1 MNKNN
6 FLLSFSFIVFLI
18 LANSN
23 TILTQWLPDIRLTN
37 DIAISTTNEACGR
50 NIAVWTNY
58 LHVTW
63 VDKRDGY
70 SMIYYKKSSDF
81 GFTWSSDIRLT
92 FDTSGV
98 YRPSIYA
105 DRNNVLLVWEDNR
118 NGSEIYF
125 KKSTN
130 CGITWGPDT
139 RLTYD
144 PYYSLFPSVC
154 SNNNIIHIVW
164 GDTRTDNSGDIF
176 YKRSTDNGITWSN
189 DLRFTDTQNG
199 NYFPSISISG
209 TNVHVIWED
218 RRNGQSGEIYYRRST
233 DNGASWEN
241 EVRLT
246 NNPANSWMPALSVNG
261 SNVQIVWLDQRT
273 GSFEVYN
280 KFSTDNGVSWSTDTK
295 VTNGFSFTNI
305 GSVSIFNKGNMVFL
319 SWPDSRSGNE
329 EIYFN
334 NSTNNG
340 TSWNTDQ
347 RLTNSAGISVNT
359 SVSASFNKIFN
370 VWTDSRDGN
379 KEIYFKKN
387 ILNGGLHSIT
397 GIVTYADNN
406 QPVSGGYAKA
416 LYHDKITNQIFTIDS
431 AIILPNGQYSFTN
444 IPDDT
449 LDLMYYQDDDLLQF
463 VPTYYISTIDWRES
477 QKVFATENLT
487 NINPKVLRINNQS
500 NPYSISGQITMQGDS
515 GLIPLSN
522 CIVYL
527 KIGNDFKN
535 YGITNSNGYYTVTK
549 LPAGNFNLIVQR
561 MGFLPIS
568 QNITITNT
576 SLQNINYTIINP
588 IGIEPV
594 SSEIPKTFSLSQN
607 YPNPFNPNTTIK
619 FDLPVSGLIKL
630 SVYDILGREIETLIN
645 EDLKAGTYLVNWNAS
660 NYPSGIY
667 FYRIETRDFT
677 ETKKMILI
685 K

>member
-50 NIAVWTNY
+50 NIAVWSNY

>member
-6 FLLSFSFIVFLI
+6 FLLSFTLLVFLI

-23 TILTQWLPDIRLTN
+23 SLLTQWLPDIRLTN
-37 DIAISTTNEACGR
+37 DTAISITNEVCGR
-50 NIAVWTNY
+50 NIAVWNNY
-58 LHVTW
+58 LHVVW
-63 VDKRDGY
+63 VDNRLGNY
-70 SMIYYKKSSDF
+70 MLYYKHSSDF
-81 GFTWSSDIRLT
+81 GLTWSSDRKLSFGSTGI
-92 FDTSGV
+92 
-98 YRPSIYA
+98 YRPAICVN
-105 DRNNVLLVWEDNR
+105 RNNVIIVWEDSR
-118 NGSEIYF
+118 DGSEIFF
-125 KKSTN
+125 KKSTD
-130 CGITWGPDT
+130 CGLNWGADT
-139 RLTYD
+139 RITFD
-144 PYYSLFPSVC
+144 PYNSLFPSVC
-154 SNNNIIHIVW
+154 ANNNFIHVVW

-199 NYFPSISISG
+199 NYYPSISISG

-218 RRNGQSGEIYYRRST
+218 RRNGQSGEMYYRRST

-246 NNPANSWMPALSVNG
+246 NNPSNSWMPALSVNG
-261 SNVQIVWLDQRT
+261 ANIQIAWLDHRT

-280 KFSTDNGVSWSTDTK
+280 KFSTDNGITWSTDTK
-295 VTNGFSFTNI
+295 VTNGFSFTFY

-340 TSWNTDQ
+340 STWSTDQ

-359 SVSASFNKIFN
+359 SISASFNKIYN

-387 ILNGGLHSIT
+387 PLSGGIHSIS

-406 QPVSGGYAKA
+406 QPVSGGFAKA

-431 AIILPNGQYSFTN
+431 TIILPNGQYLFTH
-444 IPDDT
+444 IPEDT
-449 LDLMYYQDDDLLQF
+449 LDLMYYQNDDLLQF
-463 VPTYYISTIDWRES
+463 VPTYYLSSIDWRES
-477 QKVFATENLT
+477 QKVFATGDLT
-487 NINPKVLRINNQS
+487 DINPKVIRINNQS
-500 NPYSISGQITMQGDS
+500 NPFSISGQITMHGDS
-515 GLIPLSN
+515 GLIPISN

-535 YGITNSNGYYTVTK
+535 YGITDSDGLYTVTK
-549 LPAGNFNLIVQR
+549 LPAGSFNLIVQR
-561 MGFLPIS
+561 MGFEPIT

-576 SLQNINYTIINP
+576 SLQNINYTINNI

-607 YPNPFNPNTTIK
+607 YPNPFNPVTTINFGVPK
-619 FDLPVSGLIKL
+619 DGMIRLF
-630 SVYDILGREIETLIN
+630 VYDILGRVVETLIN
-645 EDLKAGTYLVNWNAS
+645 EEIKAGTYLVNLNAT

>member
-406 QPVSGGYAKA
+406 QPVSGGYAK
-416 LYHDKITNQIFTIDS
+416 
-431 AIILPNGQYSFTN
+431 SF
-444 IPDDT
+444 
-449 LDLMYYQDDDLLQF
+449 
-463 VPTYYISTIDWRES
+463 IS
-477 QKVFATENLT
+477 
-487 NINPKVLRINNQS
+487 
-500 NPYSISGQITMQGDS
+500 
-515 GLIPLSN
+515 
-522 CIVYL
+522 
-527 KIGNDFKN
+527 
-535 YGITNSNGYYTVTK
+535 
-549 LPAGNFNLIVQR
+549 
-561 MGFLPIS
+561 
-568 QNITITNT
+568 
-576 SLQNINYTIINP
+576 
-588 IGIEPV
+588 
-594 SSEIPKTFSLSQN
+594 
-607 YPNPFNPNTTIK
+607 
-619 FDLPVSGLIKL
+619 
-630 SVYDILGREIETLIN
+630 
-645 EDLKAGTYLVNWNAS
+645 
-660 NYPSGIY
+660 
-667 FYRIETRDFT
+667 
-677 ETKKMILI
+677 
-685 K
+685 